1 MKELR
6 IKLKALKL
14 QLEGSLEGPGRYF
27 DPKKVLYLFENYS
40 TYQAK
45 LKKMYLS
52 LFNDLPQVEIPTPSD
67 TTDNEGRGYIT
78 RDILEMLLNN
88 VETSMTLI
96 SDAGGNM
103 STLDKLA
110 KDLQLIIEEAGN
122 GVSVPGTIL
131 NEYRTLLNSLENI
144 LGESLVDYTVTENYQ
159 DSGGSWGDG
168 NLFRIKAKSL
178 QNYIQRFLELD
189 SSEDKARGA
198 SDIVSITSSIK
209 MNLRRMF
216 KDEPPQDENVLQRE
230 IEKILNVLQ
239 LDLKKEQDQ
248 MGFSVSRR
256 IPDFTVHDLSLA
268 IEAKLCN
275 SRKRI
280 KEIVEEINS
289 DITTYKTRYN
299 NLLFI
304 IYDIGGFIT
313 DEPKFTGDF
322 ERNKGVMVIITKH

>member
-14 QLEGSLEGPGRYF
+14 QLERLLEGPGRYY
-27 DPKKVLYLFENYS
+27 DPKRVLYLFENYS

-45 LKKMYLS
+45 LKKLYPS
-52 LFNDLPQVEIPTPSD
+52 LFSDLPQAEIPTPSN
-67 TTDNEGRGYIT
+67 TTDNEGRGYLT
-78 RDILEMLLNN
+78 RDALEMLLNN

-96 SDAGGNM
+96 SDAGGSM
-103 STLDKLA
+103 SALDKLA
-110 KDLQLIIEEAGN
+110 KDLSLIIEEAGN
-122 GVSVPGTIL
+122 GLSISGAIL
-131 NEYRTLLNSLENI
+131 NEYRVLLNSLENI
-144 LGESLVDYTVTENYQ
+144 LGESLVDYIVTENYQ
-159 DSGGSWGDG
+159 DSDGSWGDG

-178 QNYIQRFLELD
+178 QNYIQRFLEPD
-189 SSEDKARGA
+189 SEDKARGA
-198 SDIVSITSSIK
+198 SDIVLITSSIK

-216 KDEPPQDENVLQRE
+216 KDKPPQDEDVLQRE

-248 MGFSVSRR
+248 IAFSVSGR
-256 IPDFTVHDLSLA
+256 IPDFTVHELSLA

-275 SRKRI
+275 SVKRV
-280 KEIVEEINS
+280 KDIVEEINS
-289 DITTYKTRYN
+289 DITAYKTKYN

-304 IYDIGGFIT
+304 IYDTGGFIT
-313 DEPKFTGDF
+313 DEPKFIGDF